1 MTLLLQGAMKR
12 GLLWGLAVVGA
23 VRLVRPGRRL
33 LGSDRDTYEEPVY
46 LVESTHDDFE
56 VRTYEGTLQVQVTA
70 TGHRGRAAQQGVG
83 IFAAYI
89 FGGNQSQRTIAMTIP
104 VSAAPRPQTIE
115 MTAPVSTT
123 PASKGWT
130 LSFTMP
136 RQ

>member
-56 VRTYEGTLQVQVTA
+56 VRPYEGTLQVQVTA

-89 FGGNQSQRTIAMTIP
+89 FRGNQSQRTIAITIP

-115 MTAPVSTT
+115 MTTPVSTT

-130 LSFTMP
+130 VSFTMP